1 MDCRVK
7 SGNAARPTPPELDHP
22 MARYRVTVDTGG
34 TFSDF
39 VYLNEA
45 TGVLSIAKVASTPD
59 DPSRAILAGI
69 EALRGT
75 GVAAADIGYFC
86 HGTTVGTN
94 ALLEGKGARTALLV
108 TEGFRG
114 IYPVGEQARPYGT
127 AIFDVMYDKPPPLVP
142 DSLTG
147 EVKERVDFRGAV
159 LRPLDE
165 AALRQVVRELKA
177 HDIESVAV
185 CLLFSFLHPAHELR
199 VREILREEIPDC
211 SVSLSCEVLPQI
223 REYHRLSTTVIN
235 AYLQPTLARYVSKL
249 EHRLSGASI
258 ATRQKYVM
266 QSNGGMATFAAAAR
280 RAATTVLSG
289 PAGGVTAGVL
299 AARDSSFRNL
309 ITFDMGGTSCDVA
322 LIKDGEPLIASRG
335 QIEGRDLALP
345 MLDINTVSAG
355 GGTIAMLDR
364 FGALQVGPHSAGA
377 VPGPVC
383 YGRGG
388 AAPTITDCNLVLGYL
403 GADNFL
409 GGQMRLDAGRARAAI
424 ESKIGRPLGLS
435 LTQAAQG
442 IVRIIDV
449 KMQET
454 IKAISTMRGHDL
466 REFMLLAFGGAGPI
480 HAGRNARDLGMAG
493 VIVPRY
499 PGVFSAIGLLVSDV
513 KHDYVQSK
521 LVPLSEATAE
531 AINGIFQRLAAQAH
545 AELTDDGFSPEHIR
559 IERALDMRYAGQG
572 YEVAVPCPARPLE
585 PADLTHLRLA
595 FDQQHKQMSGHM
607 APDEQVEI
615 VSYRVRGTG
624 LLPPAQMPKFKRAG
638 TLLAEALRQRRR
650 VIFEEGEVDCPVY
663 DRERLDV
670 GLSIPGP
677 AILEQF
683 DCTTVICPG
692 QVARVDEWKNLI
704 VREASAVMPARGTPL
719 RASSNPE
726 ES

>member
-1 MDCRVK
+1 
-7 SGNAARPTPPELDHP
+7 

-39 VYLNEA
+39 VYLNEE
-45 TGVLSIAKVASTPD
+45 TGELSIAKVASTPD

-69 EALRGT
+69 EALLAQ
-75 GVAAADIGYFC
+75 GVAAVDIGYFC

-114 IYPVGEQARPYGT
+114 IYPVGEQARPYGA
-127 AIFDVMYDKPPPLVP
+127 AIFDVMYDKPSPLVP

-147 EVKERVDFRGAV
+147 EVKERVDFRGHV

-165 AALRQVVRELKA
+165 AELRQVVQALKA
-177 HDIESVAV
+177 QKIESVAV
-185 CLLFSFLHPAHELR
+185 CLLFSFLHPAHETR
-199 VREILREEIPDC
+199 VREIMREEIPDC
-211 SVSLSCEVLPQI
+211 SVSLSCQVLPQI

-235 AYLQPTLARYVSKL
+235 AYLQPILARYVSQL
-249 EHRLSGASI
+249 ERRLSDAGI

-266 QSNGGMATFAAAAR
+266 QSNGGMATFPAASR
-280 RAATTVLSG
+280 RAVTTVLSG
-289 PAGGVTAGVL
+289 PAGGVTAGAL
-299 AARDSSFRNL
+299 GARDSGFPNL

-322 LIKDGEPLIASRG
+322 LVKEGEPLIASRG
-335 QIEGRDLALP
+335 QIEGRDLAVP

-355 GGTIAMLDR
+355 GGTIAILDR
-364 FGALQVGPHSAGA
+364 FGALQVGPQSAGA
-377 VPGPVC
+377 VPGPAC

-388 AAPTITDCNLVLGYL
+388 VAPTITDCNLVLGYL
-403 GADNFL
+403 GEDSFL
-409 GGQMRLDAGRARAAI
+409 GGQMRLDAGKARTAI
-424 ESKIGRPLGLS
+424 ENKIARRLGLT

-449 KMQET
+449 KMQEA

-466 REFMLLAFGGAGPI
+466 RDFMLLAFGGAGPV
-480 HAGRNARDLGMAG
+480 HAGRIARDLGMAG

-521 LVPLSEATAE
+521 LMPLSEVTPEAVNATFE
-531 AINGIFQRLAAQAH
+531 RLAAQAR
-545 AELTDDGFSPEHIR
+545 AELGDDGFSPEHVR

-572 YEVAVPCPARPLE
+572 YEVAMPCPVRPLE
-585 PADLTHLRLA
+585 PADLPRLRLA

-607 APDEQVEI
+607 APDEPVEI

-624 LLPPAQMPKFKRAG
+624 LVPPVQMPKFKRAG
-638 TLLAEALRQRRR
+638 TTLADALRTRRR
-650 VIFEEGEVDCPVY
+650 VVFDEGAVECPVY
-663 DRERLDV
+663 QREQLDV
-670 GLSIPGP
+670 GLSIAGP
-677 AILEQF
+677 AVLEQL
-683 DCTTVICPG
+683 DCTTVIGPG
-692 QVARVDEWKNLI
+692 EVARIDEWKNLI
-704 VREASAVMPARGTPL
+704 ATQER
-719 RASSNPE
+719 
-726 ES
+726 